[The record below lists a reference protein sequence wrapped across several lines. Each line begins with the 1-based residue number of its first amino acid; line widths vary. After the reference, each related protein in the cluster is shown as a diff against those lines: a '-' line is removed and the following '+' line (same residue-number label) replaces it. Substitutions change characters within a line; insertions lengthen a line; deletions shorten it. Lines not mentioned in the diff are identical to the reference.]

1 LGSGNTPTFLALALS
16 GQSLTGSQA
25 TSLIDASATWNTTG
39 IPTLI
44 KANVVDT
51 ASSSSSLLM
60 DLQVG
65 GASRFNVTKAGRL
78 SLGSS
83 LAVSGG
89 ASFGDRC
96 SFASVLISQGG
107 ASPNTGT
114 YGVHIFGDYPL
125 AFSAGGGAWDIG
137 IFRDAAQTLAQ
148 RNSTNA
154 QTFRIY
160 NTFTDASNYERGKL
174 EWSSNVFRIG
184 TEKAGTGSAR
194 ALELQ
199 TDGTTRLTIAST
211 GATTA
216 TGRLTALDF
225 LTTSDGRGFQVWQS
239 PSGPA
244 AINFGMSVPGTS
256 NGSDMW
262 FSTTS
267 NLNTWIGRLSISS
280 STGTA
285 TFYGDVQID
294 DAKNI
299 VMNTTTGTKIGT
311 ATTQKLAFWN
321 ATPVVQPTAVAD
333 ATDAASV
340 ITQLNALLTR
350 MRNLGLIAT

>member
-1 LGSGNTPTFLALALS
+1 LKIGSA
-16 GQSLTGSQA
+16 QTGFYAAVNQLHAVVNGFSR
-25 TSLIDASATWNTTG
+25 LRIDSNGVARA
-39 IPTLI
+39 
-44 KANVVDT
+44 A
-51 ASSSSSLLM
+51 
-60 DLQVG
+60 
-65 GASRFNVTKAGRL
+65 GAFNVPATL
-78 SLGSS
+78 YYTFDDQVYLYS
-83 LAVSGG
+83 
-89 ASFGDRC
+89 
-96 SFASVLISQGG
+96 
-107 ASPNTGT
+107 
-114 YGVHIFGDYPL
+114 
-125 AFSAGGGAWDIG
+125 
-137 IFRDAAQTLAQ
+137 DAAQTLAQ
-148 RNSTNA
+148 RNAGNA

-160 NTFTDASNYERGKL
+160 ESFTDASNYTRGKL

-199 TDGTTRLTIAST
+199 TDGTTRLTIGAT
-211 GATTA
+211 GAITA

-225 LTTSDGRGFQVWQS
+225 LTTSDGRGFEVWQS

-244 AINFGMSVPGTS
+244 GIHFGMSVPGTS
-256 NGSDMW
+256 SGSDMW

-285 TFYGDVQID
+285 TFYGNVQID

-299 VMNTTTGTKIGT
+299 VINTTTGTKIGT
-311 ATTQKLAFWN
+311 GTTQKLGFWN

-340 ITQLNALLTR
+340 ITQLNALLSR
-350 MRNLGLIAT
+350 MRDLGLIAT